1 MGVEP
6 TRCRHHGILS
16 PARLPVPP
24 QRHLKNTP
32 KKIAFLPERWHNIIV
47 FESFLIIAYL
57 SDKSKK
63 FTADYKK
70 MKKLVLIDGNSVV
83 YRAFYA
89 TPYFA
94 TSSGLQTNAVYGF
107 VNMLVKI
114 INELKPDHMLVAF
127 DRKEPTYRHIEYP
140 AYKGTRKPMP
150 DELVVQVPVIKKVL
164 TALGIKTCEKAG
176 LEADDIIG
184 CAAKKFPFD
193 TVIITGDRDSFQLV
207 DETTSVY
214 FTKRGI
220 TDVDVITLEN
230 FKEKTGL
237 NRPSLIVDLKACM
250 GDASDNIPG
259 IPGVGEKTAYSLI
272 DEYGSL
278 EGIYDHVDELKG
290 KLKEKV
296 ENGRDS
302 AFMSKRLATIDVT
315 SDLMLSE
322 EDIVFSFPFPYEAR
336 KVFAELE
343 FRTFLKKDIFKKENG
358 QNAGADEITAK
369 KSDESSTE
377 NDENKDAD
385 SGKADSEFYLK
396 SSIKSEILKQI
407 TVDIKS
413 FESKSIALVAE
424 KNFNIFDGETEYVFV
439 IKENFFD
446 EGISLE
452 DMLAFLEPLLTGSGI
467 NCNLIV
473 YDKKSLKHKLDKL
486 GSRLTAFCDDVMLE
500 KYVVDYTQKELDLT
514 GVIERAGLPVSSPAA
529 SLATLHSK
537 YRREMSAQGTLSLYE
552 NVELPLSDVLYDM
565 ENAGFKI
572 DVDALDEASEIYRS
586 RIAVLADEI
595 IRIAGE
601 NFNINSPKQLSDIL
615 FVKLGLKHGKKTKT
629 GFSTNADVLEEMA
642 DQHPVIPL
650 ILKYRQLSKLA
661 STYVDGFRPLI
672 DRSTG
677 LIHTVFN
684 QTVTSTGRLSSK
696 EPNLQNIPV
705 RDEEGKEIRK
715 FFVPRSGNHVLI
727 SADYSQIELRL
738 LAHYS
743 GCEPLI
749 AAFNSGED
757 VHALTASQVFGVAPE
772 DVTPEQRRS
781 AKAVN
786 FGIIYGISEYGLAKN
801 IHVAPK
807 VAAEYINIYFAT
819 YTSIKDYMNSNVLFA
834 KEHGYV
840 STAFGRRRFIPEISS
855 TNYNVRSFGERA
867 AMNMPLQGTAA
878 DIIKIAMIN
887 VEKRLKKEI
896 PGTLLILQV
905 HDELILDAGIEDLA
919 VAEKILR
926 EEMENAVSLSVPLTV
941 NVSYGKNWFDAK

>member
-1 MGVEP
+1 
-6 TRCRHHGILS
+6 
-16 PARLPVPP
+16 
-24 QRHLKNTP
+24 
-32 KKIAFLPERWHNIIV
+32 
-47 FESFLIIAYL
+47 
-57 SDKSKK
+57 
-63 FTADYKK
+63 
-70 MKKLVLIDGNSVV
+70 MKKLVLIDGNSVL

-107 VNMLVKI
+107 VNMLIKI
-114 INELKPDHMLVAF
+114 VNELKPDHMLVAF
-127 DRKEPTYRHIEYP
+127 DRKEPTYRHVEYP

-150 DELVVQVPVIKKVL
+150 EELVGQVPVIKKVL
-164 TALGIKTCEKAG
+164 TALGIKIYEKAG

-184 CAAKKFPFD
+184 CAAKRFCFD

-220 TDVDVITLEN
+220 TDVDVITLDN

-259 IPGVGEKTAYSLI
+259 IPGVGEKTAHTLI
-272 DEYGSL
+272 DTYGSL
-278 EGIYDHVDELKG
+278 EGIYDNVDELKG

-296 ENGRDS
+296 ESGRDS
-302 AFMSKRLATIDVT
+302 AFMSKRLATIDVS
-315 SDLMLSE
+315 SDLMLDE
-322 EDIVFSFPFPYEAR
+322 HDIAFSFPFPFAAR

-343 FRTFLKKDIFKKENG
+343 FRTFLKKDIFKKE
-358 QNAGADEITAK
+358 DEAK
-369 KSDESSTE
+369 IMSDEKPKEEKNFLLSESDSRNDSS
-377 NDENKDAD
+377 DEKTDL
-385 SGKADSEFYLK
+385 KFTLK
-396 SSIKSEILKQI
+396 SSIKSVILKQI
-407 TVDIKS
+407 TVDVKS
-413 FESKSIALVAE
+413 FEGKSIAFVAD
-424 KNFNIFDGETEYVFV
+424 KNFDIFDGETEYTFV

-452 DMLAFLEPLLTGSGI
+452 EMLAFLEPVLTARI
-467 NCNLIV
+467 NCKLIV
-473 YDKKSLKHKLDKL
+473 YDKKSLKHKLDKI
-486 GSRLTAFCDDVMLE
+486 GSKMSVFCDDVMLE
-500 KYVVDYTQKELDLT
+500 KYVVDYTQKELDLA
-514 GVIERAGLPVSSPAA
+514 GAIERAGFPVGTPAA
-529 SLATLHSK
+529 SLAMLHLK
-537 YRREMSAQGTLSLYE
+537 YRKDMAEQGTLSLYE
-552 NVELPLSDVLYDM
+552 NVELPLCDVLYDM

-572 DVDALDEASEIYRS
+572 DVKALDEASETYRS

-595 IRIAGE
+595 IELAGE
-601 NFNINSPKQLSDIL
+601 SFNINSPKQLSDIL

-642 DQHPVIPL
+642 DQHPIIPL

-715 FFVPRSGNHVLI
+715 FFVPRADGHILI

-743 GCEPLI
+743 KCEPLI

-757 VHALTASQVFGVAPE
+757 VHALTASQVFGVALK

-807 VAAEYINIYFAT
+807 VAAEYINKYFTT
-819 YTSIKDYMNSNVLFA
+819 YTSVKDYMNSNVLFA

-855 TNYNVRSFGERA
+855 SNYNVRSFGERA

-896 PGTLLILQV
+896 PETLLILQV
-905 HDELILDAGIEDLA
+905 HDELILDARIEDRA

-941 NVSYGKNWFDAK
+941 NVSSGKNWFDAK

>member
-1 MGVEP
+1 
-6 TRCRHHGILS
+6 
-16 PARLPVPP
+16 
-24 QRHLKNTP
+24 
-32 KKIAFLPERWHNIIV
+32 
-47 FESFLIIAYL
+47 
-57 SDKSKK
+57 
-63 FTADYKK
+63 
-70 MKKLVLIDGNSVV
+70 MKKLVLIDGNSVL

-107 VNMLVKI
+107 VNMLIKI
-114 INELKPDHMLVAF
+114 VNELKPDHMLVAF
-127 DRKEPTYRHIEYP
+127 DRKEPTYRHVEYP

-150 DELVVQVPVIKKVL
+150 EELVVQVPVIKKVL
-164 TALGIKTCEKAG
+164 TALGIKIYEKAG

-184 CAAKKFPFD
+184 CAAKRFCFE

-220 TDVDVITLEN
+220 TDVDVITLDN

-259 IPGVGEKTAYSLI
+259 IPGVGEKTAHTLI
-272 DEYGSL
+272 DTYGSL
-278 EGIYDHVDELKG
+278 EGIYDNVDELKG

-296 ENGRDS
+296 ESGRDS

-315 SDLMLSE
+315 SDLTLN
-322 EDIVFSFPFPYEAR
+322 EDDIAFSFPFPFAAR

-343 FRTFLKKDIFKKENG
+343 FRTFLKKDIFKKE
-358 QNAGADEITAK
+358 DEAK
-369 KSDESSTE
+369 IMSDEKPKEENNVSSPE
-377 NDENKDAD
+377 SDLHNDSSYEKT
-385 SGKADSEFYLK
+385 DSEFVLK

-407 TVDIKS
+407 TVDVKS
-413 FESKSIALVAE
+413 FEGKSIAFVAG
-424 KNFNIFDGETEYVFV
+424 KNFNIFDGETEYTFV

-452 DMLAFLEPLLTGSGI
+452 EMLAFLEPVLTARI
-467 NCNLIV
+467 NCKLIV
-473 YDKKSLKHKLDKL
+473 YDKKSLKHKLDKI
-486 GSRLTAFCDDVMLE
+486 GSRLSAFCDDVMLE

-514 GVIERAGLPVSSPAA
+514 GAIERAGLPVETPAA
-529 SLATLHSK
+529 SLAMLHSK
-537 YRREMSAQGTLSLYE
+537 YKKDMAEQGTLSLYE
-552 NVELPLSDVLYDM
+552 NVELPLCDVLYDM

-572 DVDALDEASEIYRS
+572 DVKALDEASETYRS

-595 IRIAGE
+595 IGLAGE
-601 NFNINSPKQLSDIL
+601 SFNINSPKQLSDIL

-642 DQHPVIPL
+642 DQHPIIPL

-677 LIHTVFN
+677 LIRTVFN

-715 FFVPRSGNHVLI
+715 FFVPRADGRILI

-743 GCEPLI
+743 KCEPLI

-757 VHALTASQVFGVAPE
+757 VHALTASQVFGVALK

-807 VAAEYINIYFAT
+807 VAAEYINKYFAT
-819 YTSIKDYMNSNVLFA
+819 YTSVKDYMNSNVLFA

-855 TNYNVRSFGERA
+855 SNYNVRSFGERA

-896 PGTLLILQV
+896 PETLLILQV
-905 HDELILDAGIEDLA
+905 HDELILDARIEDRA

-941 NVSYGKNWFDAK
+941 NVSSGKNWFDAK